1 MRFVS
6 RRLMSLL
13 VLLLS
18 TAAIAAPKPLPMAHE
33 IDLGDRYG
41 RTYLNLVKASRGGIK
56 SLFDADFAQTYE
68 MADWPTVK
76 SALGNFDKKIQRHVL
91 TAFEDGEDGLEA
103 LVTSM
108 NGVEYTPDTIVS
120 QLRQYYRGKGNIFAL
135 AHFLSMASGSGTLV
149 VIDDENYFY
158 NFGYRDGSS
167 PDDVKSGRSY
177 GAGPLHAANDAS
189 DIFYLN
195 ELEQALTSGD
205 SPELFYRSFLRVLL
219 STDVSTYGEM
229 SDHYQTVATDLIAI
243 YTAELDRHLMVD
255 LDPARHPW
263 ENDLAEA
270 TFVSIYNAES
280 GLMYKDGQLVEAP
293 LRDHW
298 AKSTVSNRS
307 GIGITRKDR
316 RALQQKI
323 SAYLREHDPRTVA
336 ALEKITGSRRDGDI
350 FRGLMEFLNHYDNQ
364 SAVTLNAKK
373 IEELTIKILLRMKTD
388 AAEITAAVNG

>member
-1 MRFVS
+1 
-6 RRLMSLL
+6 
-13 VLLLS
+13 
-18 TAAIAAPKPLPMAHE
+18 
-33 IDLGDRYG
+33 
-41 RTYLNLVKASRGGIK
+41 
-56 SLFDADFAQTYE
+56 
-68 MADWPTVK
+68 
-76 SALGNFDKKIQRHVL
+76 
-91 TAFEDGEDGLEA
+91 
-103 LVTSM
+103 
-108 NGVEYTPDTIVS
+108 
-120 QLRQYYRGKGNIFAL
+120 
-135 AHFLSMASGSGTLV
+135 MASGSGTLV

-298 AKSTVSNRS
+298 AKSSVSNRS